1 MINIARVKVEREID
15 MAIKDDTEQKVQQ
28 GVEEKEQINISD
40 FAFFKA
46 LEKEEK
52 ECDIQIK
59 EIEEK
64 IKALREFKAKNEI
77 EKEQLKRE
85 IEQLPPVLASGLG
98 HIWELEKQIKYLTD
112 EIGREVEGWREEAL
126 KSGIKEEFVNIMLR
140 NLGFA
145 VSKEG
150 GDRKRKSR
158 RRDVEKHIEVLD
170 MDTLV
175 KSSPK
180 TLDWLNKIKTIVE
193 GRIKSLR
200 YEPKKYW
207 AIFKSKGTNRDV
219 CQLNPQVNQIRLLT
233 KLHPSDDY
241 ELEPS
246 PATGEW
252 FETYPSLFV
261 VESEQDIDKAI
272 ELIISSWIRD

>member
-1 MINIARVKVEREID
+1 MK
-15 MAIKDDTEQKVQQ
+15 
-28 GVEEKEQINISD
+28 INISD
-40 FAFFKA
+40 LAIYKA
-46 LEKEEK
+46 YENKGKELDNK
-52 ECDIQIK
+52 IK
-59 EIEEK
+59 EIEDQIKEMKEK
-64 IKALREFKAKNEI
+64 KKVLREIGAKRAI
-77 EKEQLKRE
+77 EEELLAKE
-85 IEQLPPVLASGLG
+85 IEQLPPVLASGLED
-98 HIWELEKQIKYLTD
+98 IRELEKQIKNLTD
-112 EIGREVEGWREEAL
+112 EVGREVEGWREDAL
-126 KSGIKEEFVNIMLR
+126 KIGVKEEFVNIMLE

-150 GDRKRKSR
+150 GDQKRKSR
-158 RRDVEKHIEVLD
+158 RRDVEERIEVLD

-193 GRIKSLR
+193 GRIKCLT

-241 ELEPS
+241 ELKPS
-246 PATGEW
+246 SATGEW

-261 VESEQDIDKAI
+261 IKSEQDIEKAI
-272 ELIISSWIRD
+272 ELIILSWICD